1 MSETELFLL
10 FVRPFNRAGIRYVIG
25 GSVAAIF
32 YGEPRFTHDVDMVV
46 FLNENSIRQLPEIFP
61 AKDFYLPPMEAI
73 VAEVARERR
82 GQFNIIHM
90 ETSFKADIYPT
101 GRDESNAWAFR
112 NRRQE
117 DYEGET
123 IVLAPPEYVIV
134 RKLEYYREGG
144 SDKHIRDIRGI
155 LNVSGEKINQAD
167 LDEWVQRQGVEA
179 EWKTASAQAK

>member
-1 MSETELFLL
+1 
-10 FVRPFNRAGIRYVIG
+10 
-25 GSVAAIF
+25 
-32 YGEPRFTHDVDMVV
+32 
-46 FLNENSIRQLPEIFP
+46 
-61 AKDFYLPPMEAI
+61 
-73 VAEVARERR
+73 
-82 GQFNIIHM
+82 M

-101 GRDESNAWAFR
+101 GRDEFNAWAFR

-167 LDEWVQRQGVEA
+167 LDEWVHRQGVEA